1 MLGAPSSKT
10 VYEIDN
16 EYLINNEITVAG
28 SNVGS
33 IKDVKDMLQFSAH
46 YGVKSINEYFSFED
60 FPKALHRA

>member
-1 MLGAPSSKT
+1 MLGAPDSKT

-46 YGVKSINEYFSFED
+46 YGVKSVN
-60 FPKALHRA
+60 